1 MSSDNTFNE
10 PRLALNR
17 IYTRGGDT
25 GKTSLV
31 GGQRV
36 GKDTLRIDCYGTVD
50 ELNSFVGMARLSAT
64 EQLATADLVAILHR
78 IIPYC

>member
-1 MSSDNTFNE
+1 MGEKTFNE

-36 GKDTLRIDCYGTVD
+36 SKDDLHLENGDMVMLDLKEPVLFASGDMLVLED
-50 ELNSFVGMARLSAT
+50 GELI
-64 EQLATADLVAILHR
+64 EIVAAE
-78 IIPYC
+78 PAEV